1 MQSIATEVKRL
12 CTPAFVYL
20 VFSTLFIITA
30 MIQNAGNTNK
40 VCLGRVECS
49 VKSTS
54 ATFLIKILWVV
65 LWTWVL
71 SSLCKSG
78 HSNIAWFLV
87 LLPFIM
93 IFVVLIMIADIVTGN
108 DQTMHA
114 LIGEMSRDTSNP
126 QQQQLSS
133 EAALNL
139 RMQSGYLDSGNQFS
153 GVKVYQI

>member
-1 MQSIATEVKRL
+1 MQSITTEVKRM

-30 MIQNAGNTNK
+30 MVQNAGNTNK
-40 VCLGRVECS
+40 LCIGRVECS

-65 LWTWVL
+65 FWTWIL

-78 HSNIAWFLV
+78 HSNVAWFLV

-93 IFVVLIMIADIVTGN
+93 MFALLVMFADMVSGN
-108 DQTMHA
+108 EQAMRA
-114 LIGEMSRDTSNP
+114 LLAETSHNVSS
-126 QQQQLSS
+126 QQQQQQS
-133 EAALNL
+133 EAALNMRL
-139 RMQSGYLDSGNQFS
+139 QSGYLESGNQFS
-153 GVKVYQI
+153 GVKVYHM